1 MGYAVPTRT
10 PFFRLYL
17 NLYTY
22 ADHPKEDLIRTVGS
36 VEDLKRLDLV
46 MVSNLGNGWHQT
58 HIEEQGVTT
67 QWVPGDEQIVR
78 FLALKRA
85 DGMIEVAPSMNHLI
99 EKMGMAS
106 QLVQTDVTF
115 GPIDFHIMVSKKSP
129 FASRIN
135 EIETALKKLQENGT
149 FQQLWSKY
157 N

>member
-1 MGYAVPTRT
+1 
-10 PFFRLYL
+10 
-17 NLYTY
+17 
-22 ADHPKEDLIRTVGS
+22 
-36 VEDLKRLDLV
+36 
-46 MVSNLGNGWHQT
+46 
-58 HIEEQGVTT
+58 
-67 QWVPGDEQIVR
+67 VPGDEQIVR